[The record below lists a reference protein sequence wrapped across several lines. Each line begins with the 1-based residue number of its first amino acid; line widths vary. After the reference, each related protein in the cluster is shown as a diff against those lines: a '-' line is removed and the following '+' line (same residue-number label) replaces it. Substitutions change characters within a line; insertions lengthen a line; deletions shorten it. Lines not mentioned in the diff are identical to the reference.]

1 MTSRAYGVAL
11 WGFGGLNCQDA
22 EGSVIEPQMDTDG
35 RPTLSRRPI
44 KGISIYVNLFI
55 NRERLRYD
63 GFNYEKSNVEINE
76 VTKASVMKK
85 TAAIIVAITIAIGSA
100 SILAA
105 SNSSGR
111 DSIENIDYV
120 ILLCDDVASMKKFYT
135 EVMGFEV
142 HVELP
147 NWIDL
152 TVGDSLLTLR
162 KRGRPY
168 DGPKNPEISASVQ
181 LGFRV
186 PVPAVDQ
193 CYEEIQAYDVEIIEA
208 PRNKSWGHRT
218 LMFKD
223 PEGNVVEIFADI

>member
-1 MTSRAYGVAL
+1 
-11 WGFGGLNCQDA
+11 
-22 EGSVIEPQMDTDG
+22 
-35 RPTLSRRPI
+35 
-44 KGISIYVNLFI
+44 
-55 NRERLRYD
+55 
-63 GFNYEKSNVEINE
+63 
-76 VTKASVMKK
+76 MKK
-85 TAAIIVAITIAIGSA
+85 TAAIILAITIAIGST

-120 ILLCDDVASMKKFYT
+120 ILLCDDVARMKKFYT

-142 HVELP
+142 HRELP

-162 KRGRPY
+162 KRGRAY

-181 LGFRV
+181 LAFRV

-218 LMFKD
+218 LLFKD
-223 PEGNVVEIFADI
+223 PEGNVIEIFADI